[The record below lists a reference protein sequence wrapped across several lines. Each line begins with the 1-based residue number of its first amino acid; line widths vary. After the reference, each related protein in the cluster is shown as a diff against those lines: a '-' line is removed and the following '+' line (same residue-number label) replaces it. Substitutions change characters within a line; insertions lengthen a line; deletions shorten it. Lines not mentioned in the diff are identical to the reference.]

1 MSIMKQ
7 LATRT
12 AVVALLVVGVGAAA
26 AAPGS
31 AQEGPSASDD
41 VRVDNARGVP
51 VTVYLE
57 HGAYDTRIGT
67 VPPRSR
73 KDLALPIALRDGDR
87 LYFTVHPEGGADLYT
102 RDGIVVRRGERLA
115 LYVPTNDVG
124 FVPPP
129 PRETIA
135 NPGLPGATLTVENS
149 SDGPVDAFIE
159 RGAFDTRVGTVPAGE
174 ERTFAIPEAIARER
188 ETIDIFLH
196 VEGAAEDLESSRFNL
211 SPDAHL
217 LVKVPR

>member
-7 LATRT
+7 LAMRT
-12 AVVALLVVGVGAAA
+12 AAVTMLVVGVGAAS

-31 AQEGPSASDD
+31 AQEGPSAQND

-51 VTVYLE
+51 VIVYLE

-67 VPPRSR
+67 VPARST
-73 KDLALPIALRDGDR
+73 KDLALPIALREGDR
-87 LYFTVHPEGGADLYT
+87 LFFTVHPQGGTDLYT

-115 LYVPTNDVG
+115 LYVPTNEVG

-149 SDGPVDAFIE
+149 SDRPVDAFIE
-159 RGAFDTRVGTVPAGE
+159 RGPFDARLGTVPAGE
-174 ERTFAIPEAIARER
+174 ERTFAIPESMTRER

-196 VEGAAEDLESSRFNL
+196 VEGAAEDLESATFDL
-211 SPDAHL
+211 APDAHL